1 MVNRT
6 INNRE
11 MKTEIDIS
19 CREQSPFSFFNTHDH
34 TAVVMIIASF
44 NINWTI
50 SFVYMLLCSSRKSNY
65 SQHSFSSFLT
75 IYKGMAG
82 TLPFDSSVC
91 LDLFVCERYVIYFYC
106 GFKIHGSESFMN
118 NYCIHI
124 SVSTSELPNVS
135 GENKKERNYFF
146 NDL

>member
-19 CREQSPFSFFNTHDH
+19 CREQSPFAFFNTHDH
-34 TAVVMIIASF
+34 TAVVMIIASL

-65 SQHSFSSFLT
+65 SQHSFPSFIT

-82 TLPFDSSVC
+82 TLLFDSFVC
-91 LDLFVCERYVIYFYC
+91 LDLLLFV
-106 GFKIHGSESFMN
+106 
-118 NYCIHI
+118 
-124 SVSTSELPNVS
+124 SVT
-135 GENKKERNYFF
+135 
-146 NDL
+146 